1 MSSSTP
7 SHKFL
12 IDENVKRK
20 LALSLKSKNFD
31 IEIVTKAATDNQIA
45 LISKRDSRILITN
58 DKDFGECTKQ
68 EIFSVILLRISQYD
82 TQLLIKSFSRLLE
95 ECDDFEGNVIILNP
109 NSWDSF
115 ELAEEV

>member
-68 EIFSVILLRISQYD
+68 EIFSVILLRI
-82 TQLLIKSFSRLLE
+82 
-95 ECDDFEGNVIILNP
+95 DFEGNVIILNP